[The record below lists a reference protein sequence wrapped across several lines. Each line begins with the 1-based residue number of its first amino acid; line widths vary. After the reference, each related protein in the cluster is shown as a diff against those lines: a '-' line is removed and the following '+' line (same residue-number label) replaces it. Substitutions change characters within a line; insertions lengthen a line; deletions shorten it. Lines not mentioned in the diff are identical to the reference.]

1 VAATPQ
7 LNVSD
12 LYTKR
17 QTRDS
22 ARLQSY
28 NKILQIIYHKIRVT
42 SQMANSPSSIL
53 YTIPPFILGLPRID
67 LEDCVVYI
75 VYQLRMNGFEVRYTY
90 PNLLNINWSM
100 HEKSYLLEQSP
111 IMQAMLES
119 DQKRR
124 EEEERKAIFSRRLV
138 GKQRGGGG
146 PPKAKSGGVAA
157 GKKRVEFRNDIV
169 TGRDMDAPSVG
180 QLPSAGEYTPPAMF
194 MKQMTEPPPRPTVSG
209 GGGGTGSAP
218 PNVAMGQG
226 GAMGGAGGPSR
237 PSNASAFADL
247 WSM

>member
-1 VAATPQ
+1 MQDQDLSTPQ
-7 LNVSD
+7 LKVSD

-42 SQMANSPSSIL
+42 SQIANSPSSIL

-111 IMQAMLES
+111 IMQAMLET

-124 EEEERKAIFSRRLV
+124 DEEERKAIFSRRLV
-138 GKQRGGGG
+138 GKQRGAAGNA
-146 PPKAKSGGVAA
+146 PPKPKSGGVAA

-169 TGRDMDAPSVG
+169 TGRDTDAPSVG

-194 MKQMTEPPPRPTVSG
+194 MKQMTEPPPRASPVAG
-209 GGGGTGSAP
+209 AGSAP
-218 PNVAMGQG
+218 PNVAMG
-226 GAMGGAGGPSR
+226 GAGGPSK
-237 PSNASAFADL
+237 PSSASAFADL

>member
-1 VAATPQ
+1 MQSQEAATPQ

-17 QTRDS
+17 QTRDN

-42 SQMANSPSSIL
+42 SQMPNSPSSIL

-67 LEDCVVYI
+67 LEDCVIYL

-90 PNLLNINWSM
+90 PNLLNINWST

-138 GKQRGGGG
+138 GKQRGGG
-146 PPKAKSGGVAA
+146 PPKPKSGGVAA
-157 GKKRVEFRNDIV
+157 GKKRVEFRNEVV
-169 TGRDMDAPSVG
+169 TMRDMDAPSVG
-180 QLPSAGEYTPPAMF
+180 QLPSAGDYTPPAVF
-194 MKQMTEPPPRPTVSG
+194 LKQMTEPPPRPVAPPG
-209 GGGGTGSAP
+209 GGGGP
-218 PNVAMGQG
+218 PSVP
-226 GAMGGAGGPSR
+226 MGGAGGPSIR
-237 PSNASAFADL
+237 GSGGSNPLVDL
-247 WSM
+247 WGM

>member
-1 VAATPQ
+1 MQSQEVEPTPQ

-17 QTRDS
+17 QTRDT

-42 SQMANSPSSIL
+42 SQIANSPSSIL

-67 LEDCVVYI
+67 LEDCVIYI

-124 EEEERKAIFSRRLV
+124 DEEERKAIFSRRLV
-138 GKQRGGGG
+138 GKQRGGG
-146 PPKAKSGGVAA
+146 PPKPKSGGVAA
-157 GKKRVEFRNDIV
+157 GKKRVEFRNEIV

-180 QLPSAGEYTPPAMF
+180 QLPSAGEYTPPAVF
-194 MKQMTEPPPRPTVSG
+194 LKQMTEPPPRPAPAPG
-209 GGGGTGSAP
+209 GGGG
-218 PNVAMGQG
+218 G
-226 GAMGGAGGPSR
+226 GPMGGAGGPSK
-237 PSNASAFADL
+237 PSSASAFADL
-247 WSM
+247 WAM

>member
-1 VAATPQ
+1 MQSQEATTPQ

-42 SQMANSPSSIL
+42 SQTSNSPSSIL

-138 GKQRGGGG
+138 GKQRSGG

-157 GKKRVEFRNDIV
+157 GKKRVEFRNEIV
-169 TGRDMDAPSVG
+169 TGRDTDAPSVG
-180 QLPSAGEYTPPAMF
+180 QLPSAGEYTPPAIF
-194 MKQMTEPPPRPTVSG
+194 MKQMTEPSPRPNPVG
-209 GGGGTGSAP
+209 GGGQVPS
-218 PNVAMGQG
+218 V
-226 GAMGGAGGPSR
+226 AMGGAGGSGKT
-237 PSNASAFADL
+237 SAFADL

>member
-1 VAATPQ
+1 MQGDEGTTPQ
-7 LNVSD
+7 LNVND
-12 LYTKR
+12 LYSRR

-22 ARLQSY
+22 ARLQTY

-42 SQMANSPSSIL
+42 SQMANSPCSVL

-75 VYQLRMNGFEVRYTY
+75 VYQLRMNGFEVRFTY
-90 PNLLNINWSM
+90 PNLLNINWSL

-119 DQKRR
+119 DRKRR

-138 GKQRGGGG
+138 GKQKTGGGGGG

-157 GKKRVEFRNDIV
+157 GKKRVDFRNEVVI
-169 TGRDMDAPSVG
+169 GGAGGGMMRDHDAPSVG
-180 QLPSAGEYTPPAMF
+180 QIPSASEYIPPVTF
-194 MKQMTEPPPRPTVSG
+194 LKQMTEPPPRPSVSFAQDG
-209 GGGGTGSAP
+209 GGGGGSS
-218 PNVAMGQG
+218 GSTSRG
-226 GAMGGAGGPSR
+226 GNPL
-237 PSNASAFADL
+237 ADL
-247 WSM
+247 WT

>member
-1 VAATPQ
+1 MEPTPQ

-17 QTRDS
+17 QTRDT

-42 SQMANSPSSIL
+42 SQIANSPSSIL

-67 LEDCVVYI
+67 LEDCVIYI

-124 EEEERKAIFSRRLV
+124 DEEERKAIFSRRLV
-138 GKQRGGGG
+138 GKQRGGG
-146 PPKAKSGGVAA
+146 PPKPKSGGVAA
-157 GKKRVEFRNDIV
+157 GKKRVEFRNEIV

-180 QLPSAGEYTPPAMF
+180 QLPSAGEYTPPAVF
-194 MKQMTEPPPRPTVSG
+194 LKQMTEPPPRPAPAPG
-209 GGGGTGSAP
+209 GGGG
-218 PNVAMGQG
+218 G
-226 GAMGGAGGPSR
+226 GPMGGAGGPSK
-237 PSNASAFADL
+237 PSSASAFADL
-247 WSM
+247 WAM